1 MSVFFVK
8 PAKEVALLL
17 DDAQQK
23 RAERG
28 YGWCVVNSEKFYVAS
43 MHKEPET
50 AQRQA
55 NSYNR
60 IYPQPSHRFI
70 IH

>member
-8 PAKEVALLL
+8 PAKEVTLLL
-17 DDAQQK
+17 DEAQQK

-28 YGWCVVNSEKFYVAS
+28 YRWCVVNSEKFHIVS

-50 AQRQA
+50 AQRHA

-60 IYPQPSHRFI
+60 VYPQPNHRFI